1 MFPQRDQALA
11 WGSLNEV
18 RLHVGL
24 IAAALVAMED
34 ILGSFGNR
42 IANVAII
49 PESVWRRTAAAAQV
63 EVTAA
68 VPYQAATAS
77 SAEVQAQPAVTRTL
91 SPV

>member
-1 MFPQRDQALA
+1 MFPQRAQALA
-11 WGSLNEV
+11 WVNLEEV

-24 IAAALVAMED
+24 IAAAVVAMED

-49 PESVWRRTAAAAQV
+49 PESAWRQSASAARV

-77 SAEVQAQPAVTRTL
+77 SAEVQA
-91 SPV
+91 

>member
-1 MFPQRDQALA
+1 MFPQRVQALA
-11 WGSLNEV
+11 WVSLDEV

-49 PESVWRRTAAAAQV
+49 PESGGEQ
-63 EVTAA
+63 
-68 VPYQAATAS
+68 
-77 SAEVQAQPAVTRTL
+77 QPQHG
-91 SPV
+91 SK